1 MVERRAWC
9 SCMVIDYLVGAERS
23 RMACEQLIDR
33 AKAGEIEIVVSA
45 LALAEVAKIN
55 GDAQAEHTIQEF
67 FRRPYVI
74 VAQLDWLVAEE
85 ARKMLRAVP
94 KLKAGDATHLATAVR
109 WKIPVLETWD
119 TDDLVPL
126 DGKFGSPTV
135 TVRTPVP
142 EGQARLPKTDA
153 ESDAP
158 EPIAQVVPP
167 PPVESAAGAP
177 QPQESS
183 SDPSQ

>member
-1 MVERRAWC
+1 MAERRAWC
-9 SCMVIDYLVGAERS
+9 SCMVLDYLVGAERS

-45 LALAEVAKIN
+45 LALAEVAKVN
-55 GDAQAEHTIQEF
+55 GDPEAERTIQEF

-85 ARKMLRAVP
+85 VRKMLRAVP

-119 TDDLVPL
+119 TDLVPL
-126 DGKFGSPTV
+126 TGQFGSPAV

-153 ESDAP
+153 EAEPS
-158 EPIAQVVPP
+158 EPIAKVDPP
-167 PPVESAAGAP
+167 PLPAESIAAEPPAP
-177 QPQESS
+177 TAPA
-183 SDPSQ
+183 